1 MNPRSPVTAGSKA
14 AVGSG
19 TPLGELTGVNEN
31 MANPKFKDT
40 LEALHLLVLKSKGAK
55 GKVRKDIMNGRL
67 EKRSGDGS
75 WKAHGFYVHS
85 TILCYYLEDQD
96 GVEDA
101 PHASMNLLS
110 VEKVDTKMKDGRK
123 VVRLWIDEKKKV
135 ELRQA
140 PKDGDKDDASIDKW
154 EQAFTAF
161 VEQAKTNGARQKY
174 IDDHKPKS
182 RMRRMSESVE
192 MTLFGAPEDPQANL
206 NALAKAGIIEFYKA
220 HNPSKLKDVDG
231 LIESGHC

>member
-1 MNPRSPVTAGSKA
+1 MATWLFGGNPVPAPADEAPAPAAAPKNGKKA
-14 AVGSG
+14 
-19 TPLGELTGVNEN
+19 P
-31 MANPKFKDT
+31 
-40 LEALHLLVLKSKGAK
+40 
-55 GKVRKDIMNGRL
+55 RKDIMNGRL

-206 NALAKAGIIEFYKA
+206 NALAKAGIIQRRATGVFFRVNFA
-220 HNPSKLKDVDG
+220 
-231 LIESGHC
+231 

>member
-1 MNPRSPVTAGSKA
+1 MATWLFGGNPVPAPADEAPAPAAAPKNGKKA
-14 AVGSG
+14 
-19 TPLGELTGVNEN
+19 P
-31 MANPKFKDT
+31 
-40 LEALHLLVLKSKGAK
+40 
-55 GKVRKDIMNGRL
+55 RKDIMNGRL

-192 MTLFGAPEDPQANL
+192 MAVFGAPEDPQANL

-220 HNPSKLKDVDG
+220 HNPAKLKDVDG
-231 LIESGHC
+231 LIEKYKTAGVDVPTLFEAIKKKYEAAGAPS